1 MLEQK
6 ISVHVLDIHLFVEA
20 LAFTALHIDPPLVL
34 PPDQLG
40 FEKIL
45 LLIEKMSV
53 SDGLK
58 KLKRYDLKSVGQ
70 VEKLDLM
77 SPFRKKYAWYFEA
90 REKKANINKSSK
102 SAFKQLA
109 LLASEG
115 KP

>member
-1 MLEQK
+1 
-6 ISVHVLDIHLFVEA
+6 
-20 LAFTALHIDPPLVL
+20 
-34 PPDQLG
+34 
-40 FEKIL
+40 
-45 LLIEKMSV
+45 MSV

-102 SAFKQLA
+102 SAFK
-109 LLASEG
+109 
-115 KP
+115 